1 MNEVPETIVTTD
13 ADGEVTDEVI
23 ELEVVETRH
32 GSFGVHGSPDV
43 SGFGGLVERIELP
56 APSQR
61 PYGGWFDA
69 AADALEAA
77 LTPEGYQQAIAKV
90 VVDRDE
96 LTFEVNRESL
106 PTVARALRDDPGL
119 RFETCLGVS
128 GVHWPQDTDNELH
141 VVYHLRSMT
150 HGGRYLRVEVTC
162 PDSDP
167 HVPTITDIFPAN
179 NWHERETYDM
189 FGVIFDGHPALTRI
203 LMPDDWVG
211 HPQRKDYPLGGIPVE
226 HKGST
231 TPPPDERR
239 EYS

>member
-13 ADGEVTDEVI
+13 AAGEVTDKVI
-23 ELEVVETRH
+23 ELEVVETRE
-32 GSFGVHGSPDV
+32 GAFGVHGSPDV
-43 SGFGGLVERIELP
+43 SGFGGLVEQIVLP
-56 APSQR
+56 APAQR
-61 PYGGWFDA
+61 PYGSWFDS
-69 AADALEAA
+69 AADALEAVLGA
-77 LTPEGYQQAIAKV
+77 ETYRQAISKV

-106 PTVARALRDDPGL
+106 PLVARALRDDPTL

-128 GVHWPQDTDNELH
+128 GVHWLNDTGKELH
-141 VVYHLRSMT
+141 AVYHFRSMT

-162 PDSDP
+162 PDTDP
-167 HVPTITDIFPAN
+167 HIPSITSIFPAN

-189 FGVIFDGHPALTRI
+189 FGIIFDGHPALTRI
-203 LMPDDWVG
+203 LMPDDWLG